1 MNISS
6 KLLSFKFNVIS
17 EINQFGF
24 SNVVKERPKKD
35 ICPFIYQYSNFNHEF
50 DDIIPDNFDRKDHV
64 EILWQ
69 IFSFDIQNEVT
80 GVVLSGFDLESYYP
94 SFFEIEIYF
103 NNQGKI
109 LYDIVDFAIS
119 SKKPIVKVFA
129 IKREACTFITGVNN
143 EFIDYILKYVSDAN
157 EAIVENLKWDLE
169 EYDIENSD
177 KILEFLKNEQ
187 YKEYCDFKSNIN
199 DFRLDALIDTTYSI
213 ENLPEWL
220 LCLFSDLLIRLTA
233 IKQKTSSEIESVSI
247 DSDILIIS
255 KVNSF
260 KWIKNQNRIL

>member
-1 MNISS
+1 MKYIST
-6 KLLSFKFNVIS
+6 IR
-17 EINQFGF
+17 E
-24 SNVVKERPKKD
+24 
-35 ICPFIYQYSNFNHEF
+35 
-50 DDIIPDNFDRKDHV
+50 
-64 EILWQ
+64 
-69 IFSFDIQNEVT
+69 
-80 GVVLSGFDLESYYP
+80 
-94 SFFEIEIYF
+94 
-103 NNQGKI
+103 KI

-129 IKREACTFITGVNN
+129 IKREACTFITGVND

-177 KILEFLKNEQ
+177 KILEFLKNKQ
-187 YKEYCDFKSNIN
+187 NKEYSNFNNDIK

-220 LCLFSDLLIRLTA
+220 LCLFFDLLIRLTA
-233 IKQKTSSEIESVSI
+233 IKQKTTSEIESVSI

-255 KVNSF
+255 KAYPF
-260 KWIKNQNRIL
+260 KWIKSQNRIL